1 MVIGEWSNM
10 AVTVSS
16 RILRALLEQAT
27 VNATSLRLL
36 AAIAR
41 ELDPESKNETFET
54 LLNDLVGDS
63 ARLLD
68 MLERASIMLEEEQNG

>member
-1 MVIGEWSNM
+1 M